1 MTKGEILA
9 KLIDI
14 GDSVEYACSDLYSTS
29 ESLSGIE
36 GVEAVERAK
45 GYASSTESYLYD
57 AKLMVE
63 ELTVHLNNNGIK
75 NETT

>member
-36 GVEAVERAK
+36 GVDAVESAK
-45 GYASSTESYLYD
+45 SYASSTESYLYE

-63 ELTVHLNNNGIK
+63 ELTVYLKNNEIK